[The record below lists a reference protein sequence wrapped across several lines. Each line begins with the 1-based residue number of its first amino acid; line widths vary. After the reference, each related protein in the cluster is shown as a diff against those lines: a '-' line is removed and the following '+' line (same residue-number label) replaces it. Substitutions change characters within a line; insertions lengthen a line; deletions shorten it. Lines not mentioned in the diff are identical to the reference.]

1 MDAITPI
8 PGSKFYNLDLTV
20 IYTGADYLYVEKS
33 EEYSDIVDTHFFYIP
48 YIVHLRFEYIYMIG
62 TSWVDLRISNKIGK
76 AYYTVEI
83 PSQLNLMNNST
94 QIRNPIA
101 NSNIVYMEVRDIQG
115 RIILQTKD
123 YEDVNHLSKGIYIM
137 MITYADGEVVTKKIY
152 R

>member
-1 MDAITPI
+1 MGRKCLKCFYVYLATKPTFISVKVDAITPI

-76 AYYTVEI
+76 AYYTV
-83 PSQLNLMNNST
+83 
-94 QIRNPIA
+94 
-101 NSNIVYMEVRDIQG
+101 
-115 RIILQTKD
+115 
-123 YEDVNHLSKGIYIM
+123 
-137 MITYADGEVVTKKIY
+137 
-152 R
+152 

>member
-1 MDAITPI
+1 M
-8 PGSKFYNLDLTV
+8 
-20 IYTGADYLYVEKS
+20 
-33 EEYSDIVDTHFFYIP
+33 
-48 YIVHLRFEYIYMIG
+48 
-62 TSWVDLRISNKIGK
+62 RISNKIGK